1 MIIPPDQN
9 KRAEL
14 MWRAISREVDFRRK
28 KVIDLGCGTGDFL
41 WRTWIAGAR
50 FTWGIERNY
59 AVIKPFFE
67 DTLDEEGKRPYSSQ
81 ITIGIQDLNTMRGE
95 LIVDYDIAMCFSVLP
110 YLDDPAK
117 TVQWMSDMFPL
128 CIIEAQYEPE
138 PYCMKRIGS
147 DTGMTQFLLDN
158 GFHKVRPI
166 GKTYIDIRDTW
177 RTIWLCQK

>member
-9 KRAEL
+9 ERAEL

-28 KVIDLGCGTGDFL
+28 KVVDLGCGTGDFL
-41 WRTWIAGAR
+41 WRAWLAGAR
-50 FTWGIERNY
+50 DVLGIDREMKTN
-59 AVIKPFFE
+59 
-67 DTLDEEGKRPYSSQ
+67 
-81 ITIGIQDLNTMRGE
+81 IQDENDNIKVMLWDINNYPGKSLFDR
-95 LIVDYDIAMCFSVLP
+95 DIAMCFSVLP
-110 YLDDPAK
+110 YLDNPAA
-117 TVQWMSDMFPL
+117 TVKWMSDMFPL

-138 PYCMKRIGS
+138 PYCLKRIGG

-177 RTIWLCQK
+177 RTIWVCSK